1 MTRQQEILILRL
13 WRGWCAIWPR
23 MYGHQSLEVGERGY
37 DPVFD
42 VIPSQAYADFYREVV
57 RNHDKLKNLNVFE
70 VTDVALNQ
78 VKAPETLS
86 RPASADTVPDDADFA
101 PNHIARG
108 NLPLPQVTV
117 ELEEIVPEPSAER
130 QAQRQERSKSRN
142 SAQQRANARAQNTN
156 VAKSA

>member
-23 MYGHQSLEVGERGY
+23 MYGHQSLDVGERGY

-42 VIPSQAYADFYREVV
+42 VIPSQAYADFYKEVV
-57 RNHDKLKNLNVFE
+57 RGHEKLNNLNVFE

-78 VKAPETLS
+78 VKAPETLAK
-86 RPASADTVPDDADFA
+86 PASSDLVADDADFA
-101 PNHIARG
+101 NQQTSRS
-108 NLPLPQVTV
+108 NLPLPEVTV
-117 ELEEIVPEPSAER
+117 ELEEIVPEPTT
-130 QAQRQERSKSRN
+130 QRRDSRSQPSPQHRKRGSQRVNGSR
-142 SAQQRANARAQNTN
+142 